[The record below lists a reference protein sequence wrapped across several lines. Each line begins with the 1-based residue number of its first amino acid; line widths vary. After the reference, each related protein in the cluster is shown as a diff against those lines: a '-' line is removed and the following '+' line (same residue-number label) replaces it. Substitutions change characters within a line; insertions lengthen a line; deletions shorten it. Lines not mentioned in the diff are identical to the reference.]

1 MPRSC
6 ENLTTARANETKL
19 MKNIFSLSNVKCAR
33 IGVRIGVGNS
43 VRPGVRTGGRW
54 IKYFD
59 GDIQQQQVI
68 MDGPAQQ
75 RLTGVGMA
83 EYGEQ

>member
-1 MPRSC
+1 MQCNGELIVGNVSTAFESNASESC
-6 ENLTTARANETKL
+6 GT
-19 MKNIFSLSNVKCAR
+19 
-33 IGVRIGVGNS
+33 GVGNS

-75 RLTGVGMA
+75 RLTGVDI
-83 EYGEQ
+83 YGRIWGAIFWD